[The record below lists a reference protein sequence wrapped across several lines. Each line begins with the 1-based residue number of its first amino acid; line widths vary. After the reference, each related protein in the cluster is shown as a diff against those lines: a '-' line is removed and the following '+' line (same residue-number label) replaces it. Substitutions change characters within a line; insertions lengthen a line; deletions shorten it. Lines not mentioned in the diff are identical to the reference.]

1 MSPHKDELTAP
12 LLAEVLSVE
21 KGSPFVVLRNADGL
35 PQRLM
40 GRDVDVSLMPGTT
53 VKDAADRVVQAA
65 TKHGWQVVVD
75 SRRHH
80 MAGVTL
86 FHAGERGT
94 LHFDLFKG
102 ITHLSNPLFSVEEL
116 WTEAEVVDDVRRL
129 SKRMEVLATTVHR
142 VVFGGTLNK
151 AKYVDQLADLL
162 REPEQRQWLEERVS
176 GILDPVLARELTDLG
191 SLEILTRKGGD
202 RARRAR
208 RAFWRN
214 RLSASPTRMLG
225 NVTRY
230 GAGQLGSVL
239 HPPGVVGLEGDP
251 FPGLADEVLTL
262 ELASALSAYGFQVG
276 HVRADAAEIKTLN
289 APRFADMLRQRWKYW
304 APLRTVAPS
313 LFLWLQAKRTGVVIV
328 DRLPTLLRALRRS
341 PMRPR
346 WLTGAQS

>member
-1 MSPHKDELTAP
+1 MSPSRNELMAP

-35 PQRLM
+35 PQRLT
-40 GRDVDVSLMPGTT
+40 GRDVDVSLKPGTT
-53 VKDAADRVVQAA
+53 VTEAAERVLAA
-65 TKHGWQVVVD
+65 AEQHGWQVVVD
-75 SRRHH
+75 SRRDH

-86 FHAGERGT
+86 FHADVRET

-102 ITHLSNPLFSVEEL
+102 ITHVSNPLFSVDDL
-116 WTEAEVVDDVRRL
+116 WNETEVVGDVRRL

-151 AKYVDQLADLL
+151 RKYVDQLAHFLEDA
-162 REPEQRQWLEERVS
+162 EQRRWLEECVS
-176 GILDPVLARELTDLG
+176 LVLGPDLARELTNPEA
-191 SLEILTRKGGD
+191 LEPLTRNGGD

-214 RLSASPTRMLG
+214 RLRASPTRTLA
-225 NVTRY
+225 NFTRY
-230 GAGQLGSVL
+230 GAGQLGSVF
-239 HPPGVVGLEGDP
+239 HPPGVVGVEGDP
-251 FPGLADEVLTL
+251 FPGLNNEVLTL
-262 ELASALSAYGFQVG
+262 ELASALSAYGFQVK

-289 APRFADMLRQRWKYW
+289 APRFEDMLRQRWKYW
-304 APLRTVAPS
+304 TPLRQVAPS

-346 WLTGAQS
+346 WLTGRS